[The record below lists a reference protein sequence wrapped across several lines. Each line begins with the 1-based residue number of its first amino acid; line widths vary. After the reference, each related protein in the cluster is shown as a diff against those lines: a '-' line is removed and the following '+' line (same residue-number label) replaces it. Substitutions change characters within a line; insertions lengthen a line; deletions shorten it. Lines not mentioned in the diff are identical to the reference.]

1 MKQCNDDVT
10 KHPPDEPVVGDVDGD
25 LVERSVDLAK
35 RQLRIVGDEAVLEN
49 HLDGCRPQQEERGG
63 PLSDLSA
70 PVLVGERNQDLEYTS
85 IAFNGMVKVDN
96 SARGLFKL
104 VRFTFENGA
113 VSERNG
119 TVKDR

>member
-10 KHPPDEPVVGDVDGD
+10 KHPPDEPVVGDVDCD

-49 HLDGCRPQQEERGG
+49 HLDGRRSQQEERGD

-104 VRFTFENGA
+104 VRITFENGA

>member
-49 HLDGCRPQQEERGG
+49 HLDGRRSQQEERGD
-63 PLSDLSA
+63 PLSDLSS
-70 PVLVGERNQDLEYTS
+70 PVLVGKRNQDLE
-85 IAFNGMVKVDN
+85 K
-96 SARGLFKL
+96 ARI
-104 VRFTFENGA
+104 T
-113 VSERNG
+113 
-119 TVKDR
+119 